1 MRLNPHSKTNNH
13 NNTIYEATSRRSL
26 CTCSYNTFIYDDDYV
41 LMIVMM
47 MKMMM
52 MTMLM
57 MMMMLMLLNW
67 AGLSAGLLGWL
78 GRFGSLCMKI
88 LIKNVMI
95 QEGGPQERNEMKRA
109 RKTPPKTEENTNTQN
124 PQTALAGGKGQ
135 IRQI

>member
-1 MRLNPHSKTNNH
+1 MHIRKR
-13 NNTIYEATSRRSL
+13 TITTAPFYEATSRRSF

-57 MMMMLMLLNW
+57 MMMMMLMLLNW

-78 GRFGSLCMKI
+78 GRFGSVSIKI
-88 LIKNVMI
+88 LIKNLMI
-95 QEGGPQERNEMKRA
+95 LGSSAGWVGSGP
-109 RKTPPKTEENTNTQN
+109 
-124 PQTALAGGKGQ
+124 
-135 IRQI
+135 ISI